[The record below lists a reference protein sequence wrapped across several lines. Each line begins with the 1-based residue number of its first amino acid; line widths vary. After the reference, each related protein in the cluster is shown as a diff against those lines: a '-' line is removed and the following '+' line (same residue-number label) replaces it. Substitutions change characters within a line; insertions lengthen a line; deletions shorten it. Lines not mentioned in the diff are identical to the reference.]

1 MTLRQTSVG
10 GASQVTCAAVSRRP
24 ARVLF
29 VTWRDLV
36 HHQAGGAELV
46 ADKLLTGLND
56 RGYEVALLSGKPLA
70 QHDYTAVASGGTYSQ
85 YVLAPLVYWRRF
97 RGWDVVVDVE
107 TGIPFFSPLW
117 RRGPVICLVHHIH
130 TDQWQLYFPKPV
142 AWLGRWLES
151 VLMPRVYRRCQF
163 TADSESTKQS
173 LIALGIDPARIR
185 TIALGIDPVDESTQA
200 PRSEEPLFLSL
211 GRLVPHKRVELVL
224 DMWEKVRP
232 ETGGKLVIVGEGP
245 ERERLE
251 QLAGPDVEFTG
262 FVSEAER
269 QAWLDRAWFLVH
281 TTMHEGWGMTVMEG
295 AVRGAPSIALDV
307 VGLRDSILDD
317 QTGVLVKST
326 DEFAAQLDRPCP
338 RPVAPGALLARARVW
353 AAEHNWDQAVAT
365 VADLVDDA
373 MQGRGRR

>member
-1 MTLRQTSVG
+1 
-10 GASQVTCAAVSRRP
+10 
-24 ARVLF
+24 
-29 VTWRDLV
+29 V

-46 ADKLLTGLND
+46 ADRLLTGLQE

-85 YVLAPLVYWRRF
+85 YVVAPLVYWRRF

-117 RRGPVICLVHHIH
+117 RRGPVICLVHHVH

-142 AWLGRWLES
+142 AWFGRWLES
-151 VLMPRVYRRCQF
+151 TCMPLVYRKCQF

-173 LIALGIDPARIR
+173 LIELGIDPERIR
-185 TIALGIDPVDESTQA
+185 TIALGIDAVDESTQA
-200 PRSEEPLFLSL
+200 ARSEEPLFLSL
-211 GRLVPHKRVELVL
+211 GRLVPHKRVDLVL
-224 DMWEKVRP
+224 DIWEKVRP
-232 ETGGKLVIVGEGP
+232 VTGGKLVIVGEGP

-251 QLAGPDVEFTG
+251 RLAGPDVEFTG
-262 FVSEAER
+262 FVPEEER

-317 QTGVLVKST
+317 RTGLLVKST
-326 DEFAAQLDRPCP
+326 DDFTQAWVDLALDPPRRERYSVAAR
-338 RPVAPGALLARARVW
+338 GWARD
-353 AAEHNWDQAVAT
+353 HNWDQAVDA
-365 VADLVDDA
+365 VAELVDA
-373 MQGRGRR
+373 ATRQHGRR

>member
-1 MTLRQTSVG
+1 
-10 GASQVTCAAVSRRP
+10 VSRRP

-46 ADKLLTGLND
+46 ADKLLTGLHD

-70 QHDYTAVASGGTYSQ
+70 QHEYTAVASGGTYSQ

-142 AWLGRWLES
+142 AWFGRWLES
-151 VLMPRVYRRCQF
+151 VLMPLVYRRCQF

-173 LIALGIDPARIR
+173 LVALGIDPARIR
-185 TIALGIDPVDESTQA
+185 TIALGIDSVDERAQS

-245 ERERLE
+245 ERARLE

-262 FVSEAER
+262 FVSEEER

-326 DEFAAQLDRPCP
+326 DEFTRQWID
-338 RPVAPGALLARARVW
+338 LAHDPARRERYSRAGRAW
-353 AAEHNWDQAVAT
+353 AAKHNWDQAVTT
-365 VADLVDDA
+365 VAALVDDA
-373 MQGRGRR
+373 VQRHGRR